1 MQIDSTCVAA
11 VDPDYYW
18 QPLNNCPRGVKVQLL
33 SIEGVAV
40 YGNYDGKDPF
50 WTHWAPL
57 PKKPKVNIK

>member
-1 MQIDSTCVAA
+1 MQIDSTAVAA

-18 QPLNNCPRGVKVQLL
+18 QSLSTCPRGVKVQLL

-40 YGNYDGKDPF
+40 YGNYDGKDTF

-57 PKKPKVNIK
+57 PKKPKHNND